1 MKVRLNREKIEYL
14 VVFIAVLG
22 MGSLYFQVLHMPLM
36 AVMEVVA
43 AGILLLGDFN
53 ISKRNFVG
61 YFTIT
66 LFFLLTSIV
75 NLKNGFYVNDL
86 IIWCVNAFFIIV
98 MQSHMTFESF
108 KQKFVRIMVLEAIV
122 SLICFFWADMLGN
135 SLPLM
140 FISRNAANGYY
151 MTPYFTLG
159 WYNIP
164 VFHRNA
170 GMYNEPGAHQIFLNF
185 ALLFLLSDND
195 YLGLT
200 KKKYTLSL
208 LILIIA
214 VLTTQSTTGYMCLLI
229 VFTAVIMKKTEGK
242 KNTKLKIAVIIAI
255 AILAFIESLTG
266 VVETKLSGISTGQG
280 SGLTRFNDTYYG
292 YFIALSKPLL
302 GHGVFMANQKEI
314 LNAYGIINISNG
326 MASFA
331 IRAGLVF
338 VAIFLIMIYN
348 GMKKKLPYGIFFN
361 LCAFLLFLLCIN
373 SEGVFMNLLFLSML
387 GEWKMGGDCPKT
399 RII

>member
-122 SLICFFWADMLGN
+122 SLFAKSSVITAIVNTILNVILVLSIGPLGAAISTAFAYFLMWAIRLNQMKKCINLRVNLVRDLAAYIILVIQAML
-135 SLPLM
+135 
-140 FISRNAANGYY
+140 
-151 MTPYFTLG
+151 
-159 WYNIP
+159 
-164 VFHRNA
+164 
-170 GMYNEPGAHQIFLNF
+170 
-185 ALLFLLSDND
+185 LLTFQSDNIFCW
-195 YLGLT
+195 YQLAFV
-200 KKKYTLSL
+200 
-208 LILIIA
+208 LII
-214 VLTTQSTTGYMCLLI
+214 LLLYI
-229 VFTAVIMKKTEGK
+229 KEIKSICMKLFKR
-242 KNTKLKIAVIIAI
+242 NP
-255 AILAFIESLTG
+255 
-266 VVETKLSGISTGQG
+266 KLS
-280 SGLTRFNDTYYG
+280 
-292 YFIALSKPLL
+292 
-302 GHGVFMANQKEI
+302 
-314 LNAYGIINISNG
+314 
-326 MASFA
+326 
-331 IRAGLVF
+331 
-338 VAIFLIMIYN
+338 
-348 GMKKKLPYGIFFN
+348 
-361 LCAFLLFLLCIN
+361 
-373 SEGVFMNLLFLSML
+373 
-387 GEWKMGGDCPKT
+387 
-399 RII
+399 

>member
-1 MKVRLNREKIEYL
+1 MKVRLNREKLEYFI
-14 VVFIAVLG
+14 VFIAVLG

-36 AVMEVVA
+36 AVMEVA
-43 AGILLLGDFN
+43 SAGILLLGDFN
-53 ISKRNFVG
+53 ISKRNFAG
-61 YFTIT
+61 YLAIT
-66 LFFLLTSIV
+66 LFFLLTSII

-86 IIWCVNAFFIIV
+86 IIWCVNVFFIVVI
-98 MQSHMTFESF
+98 QSHMTFESF
-108 KQKFVRIMVLEAIV
+108 KQKFVRIMVVEAAV
-122 SLICFFWADMLGN
+122 SLICFLWADILGN

-140 FISRNAANGYY
+140 VAGRNAANGYY

-195 YLGLT
+195 HLGLT

-214 VLTTQSTTGYMCLLI
+214 VLTTQSTTGYMCLL
-229 VFTAVIMKKTEGK
+229 VVLMAVIMKKTEGR
-242 KNTKLKIAVIIAI
+242 KNTKLKIAVIVAI
-255 AILAFIESLTG
+255 AVLALVESLTG
-266 VVETKLSGISTGQG
+266 VVETKLSGISTGHG

-292 YFIALSKPLL
+292 YFIALSKPFL
-302 GHGVFMANQKEI
+302 GHGVFMANQKDI

-331 IRAGLVF
+331 IRAGV
-338 VAIFLIMIYN
+338 VITVIFLIMIYN
-348 GMKKKLPYGIFFN
+348 GMKKQLPYGIFFN
-361 LCAFLLFLLCIN
+361 VCAFLLFFLCIN
-373 SEGVFMNLLFLSML
+373 SEGLFLNILFLLFV
-387 GEWKMGGDCPKT
+387 GKWKKETKMSLE
-399 RII
+399 